1 MSCGERGAVRVR
13 RPVSGTRPKRTVT
26 SLICAKFVEMSMF
39 AAIPAADAAA
49 DAGGGGA
56 ALPTCCGGAAPPCW
70 T

>member
-1 MSCGERGAVRVR
+1 MSCGELWRGACE
-13 RPVSGTRPKRTVT
+13 TRPERTVT

-56 ALPTCCGGAAPPCW
+56 ALPTCCGGGAAPPCW